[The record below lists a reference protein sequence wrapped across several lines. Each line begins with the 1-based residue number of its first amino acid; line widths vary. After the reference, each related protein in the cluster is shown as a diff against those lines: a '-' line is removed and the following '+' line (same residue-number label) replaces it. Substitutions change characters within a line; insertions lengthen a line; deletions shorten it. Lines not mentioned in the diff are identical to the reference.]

1 MFERSPLMVA
11 IDCVFVSYYEG
22 VYCFERSNALLG
34 IPSSWIYLPYQY
46 SFWLNKLG
54 DDRQ

>member
-1 MFERSPLMVA
+1 MVA

-34 IPSSWIYLPYQY
+34 IPLSWIYLPCQY

-54 DDRQ
+54 DGR